1 MIARGL
7 CVAGLVLGLSLA
19 VVSAQEATGP
29 KKVASVEGFTEY
41 QLANGLKVVLFPE
54 PSQPKV
60 TVNMTILVGSK
71 HEGYGE
77 TGMAHLLEHMLFK
90 PTEKHPHSD
99 RDLQERGAEYNG
111 STWTDRTNY
120 YETLP
125 ASDDNLE
132 YAIGLEADRLVN
144 CPIKAEDLSS
154 EMTVVRNEFE
164 MGENNAKMILEQR
177 MLATAFEWHNYG
189 KSTIGNRADIERVPV
204 ENLRVFYK
212 RYYRPDNVV
221 VFIGGRFDEA
231 KALALVQKY
240 FSPLPRPTEPIRST
254 YTEEPAQDGERHVTL
269 RRVGKV
275 PVASV
280 MFHIPAATDPD
291 FAAVAVL
298 EGVLSGDKSGRL
310 YKALVE
316 RRRVAKIEGNAYAW
330 HDPSVMAFAAEV
342 APGNEPG
349 AVLEGMIDTIDELA
363 KDGATDVEVA
373 RIKQTLLKLWDQTS
387 TNTPKLTAEMSEW
400 AGAGDWRLFF
410 LHRDRLQQVTT
421 ADVNRVAKKYLQT
434 SNRTVGLYVPTTE
447 PQRTPIAAP
456 PEVAVLVKD
465 YKGRP
470 EFSIGE
476 AFDASPAAIEKRVHR
491 SSIEGIQTA
500 FLTKKN
506 RGGNVV
512 VTLRLRYG
520 KAESLF
526 GLGPA
531 CEFLP
536 ELMTRGTKQ
545 LNAAEIQDRLDE
557 LNTSWRA
564 SGSAGS
570 VEFTIQT
577 KRENLKDVIDLLRQ
591 VLREPS
597 LPTAEFAILQQ
608 QKSSTLEEQA
618 TEPQA
623 IAPRIV
629 NQRLNPYPP
638 GDVRHFPSMADELK
652 LIEKLTAADVKRVYD
667 EFLSAQAGE
676 LVVIGD
682 FDEASTKQALTA
694 ALGGWKTKQPYERIR
709 RSSEGAAKG
718 DTIKVQTPDKA
729 NAMYFA
735 GLVLPLSD
743 ADADYPALVVAN
755 ETFGGSGFASRL
767 MGRIREKEGLSYGVG
782 SAFRAASLDQRATL
796 SMYGIANPQN
806 IEKVVTLAHEELVK
820 LLKDG
825 ITDEE
830 LAESQQGWLQGE
842 QQKRGDD
849 AQLAAVLANALYA
862 GRTLDFNAKLE
873 TAVSKLTRDQ
883 IRAALVKHID
893 PKKLVNGVAGDLPK

>member
-1 MIARGL
+1 MSIRSLYG
-7 CVAGLVLGLSLA
+7 VGLA
-19 VVSAQEATGP
+19 VVMSHVVCSAADQAAPT
-29 KKVASVEGFTEY
+29 KVNSVEGFTEY
-41 QLANGLKVVLFPE
+41 QLSNGLKVVLFPE

-60 TVNMTILVGSK
+60 TVNMTVLVGSK

-99 RDLQERGAEYNG
+99 RDLQERGADYNG

-204 ENLRVFYK
+204 ENLRIFYK

-221 VFIGGRFDEA
+221 LFIGGRFEESH
-231 KALALVQKY
+231 ALALVQKY

-254 YTEEPAQDGERHVTL
+254 YTDEPAQDGERHVTL

-298 EGVLSGDKSGRL
+298 EGILSGDKSGRL

-316 RRRVAKIEGNAYAW
+316 RRRAAKIEGNAYAW
-330 HDPSVMAFAAEV
+330 HDPSVMTFAAEV
-342 APGNEPG
+342 APGHEPT
-349 AVLEGMIDTIDELA
+349 AVLEGMNDSIEALV
-363 KDGATDVEVA
+363 KDGATDVEVT
-373 RIKQTLLKLWDQTS
+373 RIKKTLLKLWDQAS
-387 TNTPKLTAEMSEW
+387 TNTPRLTAEMSEW

-421 ADVNRVAKKYLQT
+421 ADVNRGAQKFLQT

-456 PEVAVLVKD
+456 PEVATLFKD
-465 YKGRP
+465 YSGRP

-491 SSIEGIQTA
+491 STIAGVQTA

-512 VTLRLRYG
+512 LTLRLRYG
-520 KAESLF
+520 KAETLF

-536 ELMTRGTKQ
+536 ELMTRGTKH

-557 LNTSWRA
+557 LNASWRA

-570 VEFTIQT
+570 VDFTIQT
-577 KRENLKDVIDLLRQ
+577 KRANLNDVIDLLRQ

-597 LPTAEFAILQQ
+597 LPTTEFAILQQ
-608 QKSSTLEEQA
+608 QKSSALEEQA

-623 IAPRIV
+623 IAPRLV

-638 GDVRHFPSMADELK
+638 GDVRHFPSMSDELM
-652 LIEKLTAADVKRVYD
+652 LIANLHIDDVKRVYD
-667 EFLSAQAGE
+667 QFLSAQAGE

-682 FDEASTKQALTA
+682 FDELATKQALA
-694 ALGGWKTKQPYERIR
+694 ATLSDWKTEQPYQRIR
-709 RSSEGAAKG
+709 RSAEGAMTG
-718 DTIKVQTPDKA
+718 DTIKVRTPDKA

-743 ADADYPALVVAN
+743 ADPDYPALVVAN

-782 SAFRAASLDQRATL
+782 SSFRAASLDPRATF

-806 IEKVVTLAHEELVK
+806 IEKVMTLAHEELVK
-820 LLKDG
+820 LLADG
-825 ITDEE
+825 ITDQE

-849 AQLAAVLANALYA
+849 TQLTSLLANALYA
-862 GRTLDFNAKLE
+862 GRTLEFSVQLE
-873 TAVSKLTRDQ
+873 GAVSKLTRDQ

-893 PKKLVNGVAGDLPK
+893 PNKLVNGVAGDLAK